1 MGTISDF
8 KIETY
13 SISFGGSDSYLLT
26 YSNTY
31 TTNPSITATA
41 ESSAASL
48 DENVNVYIENIT
60 LSSVT
65 IRTSSSNFTGNV
77 NVQIIGT

>member
-1 MGTISDF
+1 MF
-8 KIETY
+8 
-13 SISFGGSDSYLLT
+13 FCFCCA
-26 YSNTY
+26 
-31 TTNPSITATA
+31 SITATA